1 MSALLR
7 GCGGISWGSVHALD
21 ALAEA
26 SGAGASDR
34 LISVCPSQ
42 NMDAD
47 GIVKKRTK
55 PK

>member
-7 GCGGISWGSVHALD
+7 GCGSNQGYVHALD
-21 ALAEA
+21 AVAEA
-26 SGAGASDR
+26 SNVGASDR
-34 LISVCPSQ
+34 LIFVCPSQ
-42 NMDAD
+42 NIDAN